1 MLKKFFNVFI
11 MTVVLIV
18 VSNNQAFAYRAAV
31 ILDTPSGMFS
41 DPEKVYKTLQT
52 SFDNI
57 FGAGSD
63 IMPLGETDSYVQIYR
78 EEHDLIYTADIDD
91 STQTSNRD
99 LILKKEDIKA
109 TCKHFGTPYVIYVR
123 ITSTAPRTSVGFFT
137 ASQKINVTLDF
148 RIWSDSEGDFTYAK
162 RTSATGASTTV
173 YAGGN
178 GSTSHAIERGLK
190 KNLQQIEKEASTI
203 TSAMK

>member
-99 LILKKEDIKA
+99 LILKKEDIL
-109 TCKHFGTPYVIYVR
+109 
-123 ITSTAPRTSVGFFT
+123 RTFVCCYICLFP
-137 ASQKINVTLDF
+137 V
-148 RIWSDSEGDFTYAK
+148 
-162 RTSATGASTTV
+162 
-173 YAGGN
+173 
-178 GSTSHAIERGLK
+178 
-190 KNLQQIEKEASTI
+190 LQQKQLLCNCHRSKSYLQILC
-203 TSAMK
+203 